1 MTTDAPSKPSQP
13 VEYTI
18 GGMTCASCAARI
30 EKKLNRLP
38 GVQAS
43 VNYATGIAVVNS
55 APDDADIVGTVQAI
69 GYTAARRRTEGSRT
83 ESTDETAELATLRRR
98 LLISLALAVPVALL
112 AMLPG
117 LDAPGWHWLALA
129 LATPVTTWGAWP
141 LHRAALLQ
149 ARHRSTSM
157 DTLVSLGVLVSYLW
171 SIYAVTTDNADSYLE
186 VATTVTV
193 LILLG
198 RFLELRARR
207 ASGAALRKL
216 LDLGAK
222 QVSLLV
228 DGREQLVP
236 IEQLSVGDE
245 FVSRP
250 GERIATDGVVTHG
263 LSSLDTS
270 AITGESLP
278 VEVGPHDEVIG
289 ATVNLSGRLVI
300 RASRVGADTQLA
312 QIARL
317 VSEAQNG
324 KAAAQ
329 RLADRVSGVFVPIV
343 LVLALA
349 TLLGW
354 LATGHP
360 VGVAFSAAVAVL
372 IIACPCAL
380 GLATPTALLVGTGR
394 GAQLGVLIRGP
405 QVLEATAAIDT
416 VVLDKTGTIT
426 QGRLR
431 LVEVVSAEARPNE
444 VHRLAAAV
452 EHASAHPIARAIA
465 GAYQAEPPPVT
476 DFLDTGGLGVTGT
489 VSGRQVRVGRLGW
502 LTEHW
507 PEATVPELLQKSAAG
522 AEDAGHTPV
531 WVGWD
536 GAITGLIVV
545 ADTVRPSSATAIE
558 RLHRMGLRT
567 VLLTGD
573 NRRAAAGVA
582 EQVGIDEVIA
592 EVLPTGKAAAVRQ
605 LQAAGRTVAMVGDGV
620 NDAAALAEADLGLAI
635 GGGSDIAIEASDLTL
650 VQPDLLLAVDAIRLS
665 RSTLRTIKG
674 NLGWAFGYNVAAIP
688 LAALG
693 LLNPM
698 IAGGAMAASSVF
710 VVTNSLR
717 LRGFRGSRD
726 DEQGRGAPEDA
737 QPVSGGTS
745 LR

>member
-1 MTTDAPSKPSQP
+1 MSIQP
-13 VEYTI
+13 PAITGQPTEYTI

-43 VNYATGIAVVNS
+43 VNYATGIAVVTG
-55 APDDADIVGTVQAI
+55 PDTAEVVKTVEGI
-69 GYTAARRRTEGSRT
+69 GYTAAPRRAEAK
-83 ESTDETAELATLRRR
+83 TAEAVELASLRRR
-98 LLISLALAVPVALL
+98 LTVSVALAVPVALL

-117 LDAPGWHWLALA
+117 LDAPAWRWLALV
-129 LATPVTTWGAWP
+129 LATPVATWGAWP
-141 LHRAALLQ
+141 LHRAAILQ
-149 ARHRSTSM
+149 ARHRGTSM
-157 DTLVSLGVLVSYLW
+157 DTLVSLGVVTSYLW
-171 SIYAVTTDNADSYLE
+171 SIYAVATGNADSYLE
-186 VATTVTV
+186 VASTVTV

-236 IEQLSVGDE
+236 IEQLTVGAE
-245 FVSRP
+245 FVTRP
-250 GERIATDGVVTHG
+250 GERIATDGTVVTG
-263 LSSLDTS
+263 LSTLDTS

-278 VEVGPHDEVIG
+278 VEVGSGDEVTG

-300 RASRVGADTQLA
+300 RATRVGADTQLA

-343 LVLALA
+343 LALA
-349 TLLGW
+349 VVTLACW
-354 LATGHP
+354 LATGRP
-360 VGVAFSAAVAVL
+360 VAAAVSAAVAVL

-394 GAQLGVLIRGP
+394 GAQLGILIRGP
-405 QVLEATAAIDT
+405 QVLEAAAAIDT
-416 VVLDKTGTIT
+416 VVLDKTGTVT
-426 QGRLR
+426 EGRLR
-431 LVEVVSAEARPNE
+431 LVEVLGAGADRDEL
-444 VHRLAAAV
+444 HRLAAAV
-452 EHASAHPIARAIA
+452 EHASAHPIAKVIA
-465 GAYQAEPPPVT
+465 HSYQGELPPVT
-476 DFLDTGGLGVTGT
+476 EFADTGGLGVAGT
-489 VSGRQVRVGRLGW
+489 VEGRRVRIGRLGW
-502 LTEHW
+502 LTGHW
-507 PEATVPELLQKSAAG
+507 PDAPVPERLARAANA
-522 AEDAGHTPV
+522 AEEHGHTPV

-536 GAITGLIVV
+536 GAITGLVV
-545 ADTVRPSSATAIE
+545 VSDTVRPSSATAIG

-573 NRRAAAGVA
+573 NRRAALNVA
-582 EQVGIDEVIA
+582 EQVGITEVIA
-592 EVLPTGKAAAVRQ
+592 EVLPTDKAEQVRR
-605 LQAAGRTVAMVGDGV
+605 LQASGRTVAMVGDGI
-620 NDAAALAEADLGLAI
+620 NDAAALAEADLGLAV
-635 GGGSDIAIEASDLTL
+635 GGGSDIAVEASDLTL
-650 VQPDLLLAVDAIRLS
+650 VQPDLRLAVDAIRLS

-688 LAALG
+688 LAGLG

-717 LRGFRGSRD
+717 LRRFRGSG
-726 DEQGRGAPEDA
+726 EVG
-737 QPVSGGTS
+737 
-745 LR
+745 

>member
-1 MTTDAPSKPSQP
+1 MTSHAPLQP

-18 GGMTCASCAARI
+18 GGMTCASCAVRI
-30 EKKLNRLP
+30 EKRLNRLS
-38 GVQAS
+38 GVRAS
-43 VNYATGIAVVNS
+43 VNYATGIAVLNS
-55 APDDADIVGTVQAI
+55 APADADIVGTVEAI
-69 GYTAARRRTEGSRT
+69 GYTAAPRVLDGI
-83 ESTDETAELATLRRR
+83 DGETAELARLRRR

-117 LDAPGWHWLALA
+117 LDAAGWRWLALA
-129 LATPVTTWGAWP
+129 LATPVAGWGAWP
-141 LHRAALLQ
+141 LHRAAILQ

-157 DTLVSLGVLVSYLW
+157 DTLVSLGVLASYLW
-171 SIYAVTTDNADSYLE
+171 STYAVATGSADSYLE
-186 VATTVTV
+186 VASTVTV

-207 ASGAALRKL
+207 ASGAALRRL

-236 IEQLSVGDE
+236 IERLTVGAE
-245 FVSRP
+245 FASRP
-250 GERIATDGVVTHG
+250 GERIATDGVVIDG

-278 VEVGPHDEVIG
+278 VEVGPHAEVIG
-289 ATVNLSGRLVI
+289 GTVNLSGRLVI
-300 RASRVGADTQLA
+300 RAGRVGADTQLA

-329 RLADRVSGVFVPIV
+329 RLVDRVSGVFVPAV
-343 LVLALA
+343 LALALA

-354 LATGHP
+354 LAAGSSLGGA
-360 VGVAFSAAVAVL
+360 VSAAVAVL

-394 GAQLGVLIRGP
+394 GAQLGILIRGP
-405 QVLEATAAIDT
+405 QVLETAAAVDT
-416 VVLDKTGTIT
+416 VVLDKTGTVT

-431 LVEVVSAEARPNE
+431 LVELIAAGTSPDEL
-444 VHRLAAAV
+444 HRLAAAV

-465 GAYQAEPPPVT
+465 GSCPTEPPPVT
-476 DFLDTGGLGVTGT
+476 GFADSGGLGVAGT
-489 VSGRQVRVGRLGW
+489 VAGSRVLVGRLGW

-507 PEATVPELLQKSAAG
+507 PDAPVPQRLALAAEQ
-522 AEDAGHTPV
+522 AERRGHTPV
-531 WVGWD
+531 WIGWD
-536 GAITGLIVV
+536 GAVTGLIVV
-545 ADTVRPSSATAIE
+545 ADTVRPSSAEAVR

-573 NRRAAAGVA
+573 NRQAAAGVA

-592 EVLPTGKAAAVRQ
+592 EVLPTGKAEQIRR
-605 LQAAGRTVAMVGDGV
+605 LRAAGATVAMVGDGV
-620 NDAAALAEADLGLAI
+620 NDAAALAEADLGLAV

-650 VQPDLLLAVDAIRLS
+650 VQPDLLLAVAAIRLS

-688 LAALG
+688 LAASG

-717 LRGFRGSRD
+717 LRRFRG
-726 DEQGRGAPEDA
+726 AA

>member
-1 MTTDAPSKPSQP
+1 MTTEAAGQP
-13 VEYTI
+13 TEYAI

-38 GVQAS
+38 GVQAN
-43 VNYATGIAVVNS
+43 VNYATGIAVVQS
-55 APDDADIVGTVQAI
+55 HAPMSNAAADIVRTVEAI
-69 GYTAARRRTEGSRT
+69 GYTATPREQTHRD
-83 ESTDETAELATLRRR
+83 DEAAELDTLRLR
-98 LLISLALAVPVALL
+98 LLISVALAVPVALL

-117 LDAPGWHWLALA
+117 LESAGWRWLALI
-129 LATPVTTWGAWP
+129 LATPVAGWGGWP
-141 LHRAALLQ
+141 FHRSAVLQ
-149 ARHRSTSM
+149 ARHRATSM
-157 DTLVSLGVLVSYLW
+157 DTLVSLGVTVSYLW
-171 SIYAVTTDNADSYLE
+171 SLVAVLTGHQDSYLE
-186 VATTVTV
+186 VASTVTV

-222 QVSLLV
+222 QASLLE
-228 DGREQLVP
+228 DGRERLVP
-236 IEQLSVGDE
+236 IEQLTVGAK
-245 FVSRP
+245 FVTRP
-250 GERIATDGVVTHG
+250 GERIATDGVIVDG
-263 LSSLDTS
+263 LSTLDTS

-278 VEVGPHDEVIG
+278 AEVSPGDEVIG
-289 ATVNLSGRLVI
+289 ATVNLSGRLVV

-329 RLADRVSGVFVPIV
+329 RLADRVSAVFVPIV
-343 LVLALA
+343 LMLALA

-360 VGVAFSAAVAVL
+360 LGAAFSAAVAVL

-394 GAQLGVLIRGP
+394 GAQLGILIRGP
-405 QVLEATAAIDT
+405 QVLESAAAIDT
-416 VVLDKTGTIT
+416 VVLDKTGTVT
-426 QGRLR
+426 TGRMR
-431 LVEVVSAEARPNE
+431 LVDLIPAANTGPDEL
-444 VHRLAAAV
+444 HRLAASV

-465 GAYQAEPPPVT
+465 QSYQGEPLPVS
-476 DFLDTGGLGVTGT
+476 DFADTGGLGVCGT
-489 VSGRQVRVGRLGW
+489 VAARRVRVGRPSW

-507 PEATVPELLQKSAAG
+507 PDAEVPDALRQAATA
-522 AEDAGHTPV
+522 AEDRGHTSV

-536 GAITGLIVV
+536 GSITGLAVV
-545 ADTVRPSSATAIE
+545 ADTPRPSSAEAIR
-558 RLHRMGLRT
+558 RLHRLGLRT

-573 NRRAAAGVA
+573 NRRAAAAIA
-582 EQVGIDEVIA
+582 EQVGIAEVIA
-592 EVLPTGKAAAVRQ
+592 GVLPTGKAAEIRN
-605 LQAAGRTVAMVGDGV
+605 LQSAGRSVAMVGDGI
-620 NDAAALAEADLGLAI
+620 NDAAALAAADLGLAV

-650 VQPDLLLAVDAIRLS
+650 VRPDLLLAAEAIRLS
-665 RSTLRTIKG
+665 RATLRTIKG
-674 NLGWAFGYNVAAIP
+674 NLCWAFGYNVAAIP
-688 LAALG
+688 VAALG

-717 LRGFRGSRD
+717 LRRF
-726 DEQGRGAPEDA
+726 
-737 QPVSGGTS
+737 QPQ
-745 LR
+745 R

>member
-1 MTTDAPSKPSQP
+1 
-13 VEYTI
+13 
-18 GGMTCASCAARI
+18 
-30 EKKLNRLP
+30 
-38 GVQAS
+38 
-43 VNYATGIAVVNS
+43 
-55 APDDADIVGTVQAI
+55 
-69 GYTAARRRTEGSRT
+69 
-83 ESTDETAELATLRRR
+83 
-98 LLISLALAVPVALL
+98 
-112 AMLPG
+112 
-117 LDAPGWHWLALA
+117 
-129 LATPVTTWGAWP
+129 
-141 LHRAALLQ
+141 LHRAAILQ
-149 ARHRSTSM
+149 ARHASTSM
-157 DTLVSLGVLVSYLW
+157 DTLVSLGVLASYLW
-171 SIYAVTTDNADSYLE
+171 SIYAVTTGNADSYLE
-186 VATTVTV
+186 VASTVTV

-207 ASGAALRKL
+207 TSGAALRKL

-222 QVSLLV
+222 QVSLLA

-236 IEQLSVGDE
+236 IEQLTVGAE
-245 FVSRP
+245 FVTRP
-250 GERIATDGVVTHG
+250 GERIATDGVIIDG

-278 VEVGPHDEVIG
+278 VEVGPQDAVIG
-289 ATVNLSGRLVI
+289 GTVNLSGRLVI

-329 RLADRVSGVFVPIV
+329 RLADRVSSVFVPTV
-343 LVLALA
+343 LALALA
-349 TLLGW
+349 TLAGW
-354 LATGHP
+354 LATGSALAGA
-360 VGVAFSAAVAVL
+360 VSAAVAVL

-394 GAQLGVLIRGP
+394 GAQLGILIRGP

-431 LVEVVSAEARPNE
+431 LVELVAADSSPDEL
-444 VHRLAAAV
+444 HRLAAAV

-465 GAYQAEPPPVT
+465 GAYQLDPLPVT
-476 DFLDTGGLGVTGT
+476 DFADTGGLGVAGT
-489 VSGRQVRVGRLGW
+489 VAGRRVLLGRLGW
-502 LTEHW
+502 LTGHW
-507 PEATVPELLQKSAAG
+507 PDAPVPERLRLAAEA
-522 AEDAGHTPV
+522 AERRGHTPV

-536 GAITGLIVV
+536 GAITGIVVV
-545 ADTVRPSSATAIE
+545 ADTVRPSSAEAVR

-592 EVLPTGKAAAVRQ
+592 EVLPTDKAAAVRQ
-605 LQAAGRTVAMVGDGV
+605 LQAAGRTVAMVGDGI

-717 LRGFRGSRD
+717 LRTFGGSRD
-726 DEQGRGAPEDA
+726 EKHSGGSRDEQSAAGRDSTA
-737 QPVSGGTS
+737 QPASGGTS

>member
-1 MTTDAPSKPSQP
+1 MPTDADLQP
-13 VEYTI
+13 AEYTI

-43 VNYATGIAVVNS
+43 VNYATGIAVVN
-55 APDDADIVGTVQAI
+55 APDAADVIKTVEAI
-69 GYTAARRRTEGSRT
+69 GYTAAPRRPETT
-83 ESTDETAELATLRRR
+83 TDEAAELAQLRRR
-98 LLISLALAVPVALL
+98 LGVSVALAVPVALL

-117 LDAPGWHWLALA
+117 LDSPGWRWLALV
-129 LATPVTTWGAWP
+129 LATPVVSWGAWP
-141 LHRAALLQ
+141 LHRAAILQ

-157 DTLVSLGVLVSYLW
+157 DTLVSIGITASYLW
-171 SIYAVTTDNADSYLE
+171 SVYAVATSNADSYLE
-186 VATTVTV
+186 VASTVTV

-228 DGREQLVP
+228 DGAERLVP
-236 IEQLSVGDE
+236 IEQLTVRAE
-245 FVSRP
+245 FVVRP
-250 GERIATDGVVTHG
+250 GERIATDGIVVSGVST
-263 LSSLDTS
+263 LDTS
-270 AITGESLP
+270 TITGESLP
-278 VEVGPHDEVIG
+278 VEVAPGDEVTG
-289 ATVNLSGRLVI
+289 ATVNLSGRLVV
-300 RASRVGADTQLA
+300 RAIRVGADTQLA

-329 RLADRVSGVFVPIV
+329 RLADRVSGVFVPVV

-354 LATGHP
+354 LAA
-360 VGVAFSAAVAVL
+360 GVAFSTAFSAAVAVL

-394 GAQLGVLIRGP
+394 GAQLGILIRGP
-405 QVLEATAAIDT
+405 QVLEAAAAIDT
-416 VVLDKTGTIT
+416 VVLDKTGTVT
-426 QGRLR
+426 EGRLR
-431 LVEVVSAEARPNE
+431 LVDVLATDPAEL
-444 VHRLAAAV
+444 HRLAAAV
-452 EHASAHPIARAIA
+452 EHASAHPIARVIA
-465 GAYQAEPPPVT
+465 SSYQGELPPVT
-476 DFLDTGGLGVTGT
+476 DFADTGGLGVAGT
-489 VSGRQVRVGRLGW
+489 VEGRRLRIGRLGW
-502 LTEHW
+502 LTEHR
-507 PEATVPELLQKSAAG
+507 PDAELPELLQRAAVE
-522 AEDAGHTPV
+522 AEDRGHTAV

-536 GAITGLIVV
+536 GTIAGLIVV
-545 ADTVRPSSATAIE
+545 SDTVRPSSATAIE

-573 NRRAAAGVA
+573 NRQAARNVAG
-582 EQVGIDEVIA
+582 QVGIHEVIA
-592 EVLPTGKAAAVRQ
+592 EVLPTGKAKEIQR
-605 LQAAGRTVAMVGDGV
+605 LQAAGRTVAMAGDGV

-650 VQPDLLLAVDAIRLS
+650 VQPDLLLAVEAIRLS
-665 RSTLRTIKG
+665 RATLRTIKG

-717 LRGFRGSRD
+717 LRRFRR
-726 DEQGRGAPEDA
+726 QPE
-737 QPVSGGTS
+737 
-745 LR
+745 R